1 MISPLQSYP
10 YTLLL
15 KHSCCDI
22 HSDFLAGFNL
32 NELRDVNVDMFT
44 QGWKE
49 VLELI
54 TSKKVHPRVDSVWQF
69 ENAVDAFKQLSERKN
84 IGKVVIKP

>member
-1 MISPLQSYP
+1 MKEGNQE
-10 YTLLL
+10 TLKLVICL
-15 KHSCCDI
+15 SVMHANV
-22 HSDFLAGFNL
+22 LAGFNL
-32 NELRDVNVDMFT
+32 NELRDQNMTVFT

-69 ENAVDAFKQLSERKN
+69 EDIVEASKQMTERKN